1 MEVFSSIRH
10 FSLVTGHFPMNPS
23 EPQFWMMIASIVIA
37 VCFIVM
43 AIALIAVA
51 MTVRKVI
58 ATVQRVEERVDPL
71 ITQVN
76 AISVQGKEMSV
87 QFTEVAGNLAVA
99 TKHLAEST
107 ELIKQEV
114 AELRSIVT
122 HTAIVARDKVE
133 LVSDT
138 IDRTHMQVTDTTR
151 FVQHK
156 IVEPAREIAAIMA
169 GVRKGLEVLFA
180 PAPKQLDRVYMD
192 EDMFIG

>member
-1 MEVFSSIRH
+1 
-10 FSLVTGHFPMNPS
+10 MNTRD
-23 EPQFWMMIASIVIA
+23 PQFWMMIASIVIA

-51 MTVRKVI
+51 LTVRKVV
-58 ATVQRVEERVDPL
+58 ATVHRLEERVDPL

-76 AISVQGKEMSV
+76 AISVQGREMSL

-99 TKHLAEST
+99 TKHLAESS
-107 ELIKQEV
+107 ELIKEEV

-122 HTAIVARDKVE
+122 HTALVARDKVE
-133 LVSDT
+133 MVSET

-156 IVEPAREIAAIMA
+156 IVEPAREIAALMA

>member
-1 MEVFSSIRH
+1 
-10 FSLVTGHFPMNPS
+10 MNAS
-23 EPQFWMMIASIVIA
+23 DPQFWMMIASIIIA

-51 MTVRKVI
+51 ITVRRVT
-58 ATVQRVEERVDPL
+58 ATVHRVEERVDPL

-87 QFTEVAGNLAVA
+87 QFTEVATNLAAA

-114 AELRSIVT
+114 AELRSLVSS
-122 HTAIVARDKVE
+122 TALVARDKVE
-133 LVSDT
+133 MVSDT
-138 IDRTHMQVTDTTR
+138 IDRTHGQVVDTTE
-151 FVQHK
+151 FVQRK

-180 PAPKQLDRVYMD
+180 PSPKQLDRAYMD